1 MKKRTCFFVAAAHSR
16 NARMRDAFE
25 ALATNAARRGG
36 GARGG
41 DRSSTSASRFV
52 VCPTCSKH
60 VALFSINDHLDGC
73 AVGDDDVVTTTKTTR
88 KATTKA
94 TKIRERAEKAPS
106 LPRVIE
112 HRGRRAHTG
121 KTTTGYVPSDALEGG
136 WLDRARRRRRDEG
149 GGDEE
154 EERASHDA
162 FAEMTRAAKRL
173 AKVPLSGHFLL
184 ENFITEDEERDIVNF
199 IDDDTV
205 NPWKDSSFN
214 GAHEGKR
221 YGVEVNLAKR
231 VVERARFAMPAIL
244 RRLVIERF
252 ARAHETLR
260 NFEPNECNAINYLKS
275 RGSVLL
281 PHCDDRQLSS
291 DILVNLSLNADCVM
305 TYTDEKHPTKKIRVH
320 LPRRSLQIQSGSVRY
335 DYQHSINNEDL
346 LGERR
351 VSVTFRESGVVKSV
365 DRTRR

>member
-1 MKKRTCFFVAAAHSR
+1 MDGVRD
-16 NARMRDAFE
+16 ARDARAMRDAFD
-25 ALATNAARRGG
+25 ALATNARRGG

-41 DRSSTSASRFV
+41 DPSTSASRFV
-52 VCPTCSKH
+52 RCPTCSKH

-73 AVGDDDVVTTTKTTR
+73 AVGDDDAVTTR
-88 KATTKA
+88 KMTTE
-94 TKIRERAEKAPS
+94 TIEIRERAEKVRPS

-154 EERASHDA
+154 EERDSHDA

-221 YGVEVNLAKR
+221 YGVEVNLATR

-305 TYTDEKHPTKKIRVH
+305 TYIDEKHPTKKIRVH

-351 VSVTFRESGVVKSV
+351 VSVTFRESGVVKS
-365 DRTRR
+365 TKK

>member
-1 MKKRTCFFVAAAHSR
+1 
-16 NARMRDAFE
+16 MRDAFE
-25 ALATNAARRGG
+25 ALRSTKTKGKT
-36 GARGG
+36 
-41 DRSSTSASRFV
+41 SSTTSSSSRFV
-52 VCPTCSKH
+52 RCPTCSKH

-73 AVGDDDVVTTTKTTR
+73 VDASSRPSSSTTPTP
-88 KATTKA
+88 A
-94 TKIRERAEKAPS
+94 TKVAEVR
-106 LPRVIE
+106 PRVVE

-136 WLDRARRRRRDEG
+136 WLSRTRRRRRKRRETEDDDGDDDDGDGDDDDGDDDEPDAG
-149 GGDEE
+149 G
-154 EERASHDA
+154 RDA
-162 FAEMTRAAKRL
+162 FTEMQRAAKRM

-199 IDDDTV
+199 IDDDAV

-252 ARAHETLR
+252 AGAHETLR
-260 NFEPNECNAINYLKS
+260 NFEPNECNAINYIKS

-305 TYTDEKHPTKKIRVH
+305 TYVDEKTKTKTVRVF

-335 DYQHSINNEDL
+335 DYQHSIKNEDL

-351 VSVTFRESGVVKSV
+351 VSVTFRESGVMKSS
-365 DRTRR
+365 TKK